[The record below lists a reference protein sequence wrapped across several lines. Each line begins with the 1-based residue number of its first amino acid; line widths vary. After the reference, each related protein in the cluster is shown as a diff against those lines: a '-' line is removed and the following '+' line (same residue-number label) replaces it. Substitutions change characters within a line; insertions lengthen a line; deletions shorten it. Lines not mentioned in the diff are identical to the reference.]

1 MHEPATKRVIAFID
15 GQGLFHAAKEAFG
28 YPFPNYDI
36 KKLCEKIC
44 SSNNWNLDEIRF
56 YTGVP
61 DEQDNKFWNHFWN
74 NKLAAMGQVGITVF
88 SRALRY
94 NNVTVRLPDNK
105 THTFLV
111 GREKGID
118 VRIALDIIRLAREG
132 KYDTCLLFG
141 QDQDLSE
148 VADEVRVIAQQQ
160 NRWIKIA
167 STFPA
172 SPTRSNNRGINKT
185 DWIKID
191 RKLYDSCI
199 DPRDYRMQENTT

>member
-1 MHEPATKRVIAFID
+1 MQEPAIKRVIAFVD

-44 SSNNWNLDEIRF
+44 LLNKWGLGEIRF

-74 NKLAAMGQVGITVF
+74 NKLVSMGQVGITVF

-105 THTFLV
+105 AHTFLV

-118 VRIALDIIRLAREG
+118 VRIALDIIRLARED
-132 KYDTCLLFG
+132 KYDICLLFS

-148 VADEVRVIAQQQ
+148 VADEVRGMARQQ
-160 NRWIKIA
+160 NRWIKMT
-167 STFPA
+167 STFP
-172 SPTRSNNRGINKT
+172 TLLQIILHMHM
-185 DWIKID
+185 WI
-191 RKLYDSCI
+191 
-199 DPRDYRMQENTT
+199 M